1 MPGLINIDAEQKAK
15 LVSAAVETLSA
26 MATAPGAL
34 TTPTAH
40 TQAGRLTFSHND
52 AKVIEK

>member
-1 MPGLINIDAEQKAK
+1 MPGLIHIDAGQKAK
-15 LVSAAVETLSA
+15 LVSAAAETLSA

-40 TQAGRLTFSHND
+40 AHVGRLTFSHND